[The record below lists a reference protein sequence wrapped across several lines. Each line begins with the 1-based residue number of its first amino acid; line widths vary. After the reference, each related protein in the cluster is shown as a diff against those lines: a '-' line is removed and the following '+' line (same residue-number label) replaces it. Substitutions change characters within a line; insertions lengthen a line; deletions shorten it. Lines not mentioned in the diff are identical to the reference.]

1 MVVKGWVGL
10 ARRPSMS
17 AELSDREFEVWAES
31 LRAEYDA
38 FLRRTWAARQAARK
52 GHWIED
58 TEEQVREA
66 GEAFRRKALEQLLQT
81 QVAEGQNSFSPS
93 GGRGLG
99 EQAAAAGAAPDGGR
113 ARDRE
118 AADGV
123 AGRTRNLR
131 ARR

>member
-1 MVVKGWVGL
+1 
-10 ARRPSMS
+10 MS
-17 AELSDREFEVWAES
+17 AELSDREFGVWAES

-99 EQAAAAGAAPDGGR
+99 EQG
-113 ARDRE
+113 
-118 AADGV
+118 AADGHASDGRGARGGDPPGMAATRRR
-123 AGRTRNLR
+123 AGR
-131 ARR
+131 AGG